1 MTMQQREK
9 KGDDLLSQL
18 YLELR
23 QLAQHRLAK
32 ELPGQ
37 TLTPTALVHETYL
50 RICVRGDRKDI
61 MWDSTAHFF
70 GAASEA
76 MRRILI
82 DNARRKMAIR
92 HGGEFKRIELTT
104 EVSLRMSSSKA
115 RSLLE
120 LNDSLNV
127 FEENYPKEAQ
137 LVKLRF
143 FGGLTMEEA
152 AKTLGV
158 TRRTAQRYWVFARSC
173 LSQLMATETESSEAG
188 QLEAVEKTR

>member
-1 MTMQQREK
+1 MTRQNDEHR
-9 KGDDLLSQL
+9 DSDLLSRL

-23 QLAQHRLAK
+23 HLAQNRLAR

-50 RICVRGDRKDI
+50 RICVQGNRKDI
-61 MWDSTAHFF
+61 EWDSAAHFF
-70 GAASEA
+70 GAASKA

-82 DNARRKMAIR
+82 DNARRKMAVR
-92 HGGEFKRIELTT
+92 HGGELKRVDLMTSEI
-104 EVSLRMSSSKA
+104 SLQMSSSKA

-120 LNDSLNV
+120 LNDSLDV
-127 FEENYPKEAQ
+127 FEVKYPKEAQ

-158 TRRTAQRYWVFARSC
+158 TRRTAQRYWVFARAC
-173 LSQLMATETESSEAG
+173 LSQLMSDESDSGSRDEH
-188 QLEAVEKTR
+188 LIPH